1 MQSNT
6 KIGKIK
12 DFDGY
17 TGTIVSL
24 SGQYYFTRN
33 DIITNTKLENNDM
46 VMFNGKTEDK
56 FPQAY
61 YVKKILIKMK
71 KSQ

>member
-12 DFDGY
+12 DFDRY

-33 DIITNTKLENNDM
+33 DIIANTKLEIM
-46 VMFNGKTEDK
+46 
-56 FPQAY
+56 
-61 YVKKILIKMK
+61 IW
-71 KSQ
+71 